1 MNYTLFNFGFTKR
14 IETKS
19 GKLFDVTAGL
29 PKTIA
34 AHEKTTKCEVCHAL
48 FSGEKYLD
56 THMRFKHQSEYQ
68 SPCQGSQDS
77 YITINSS
84 KDIEDSDSQASQ
96 QQFCEI
102 TQERCSVNAGEL
114 KETNSMDVN
123 STNSRRRGANIRKS
137 YTIDFKLQTLDLL
150 DTLKELKTKNIWKI
164 VAERRGISKSL
175 VVKWNKDRSKIKDQ
189 LNLNKSKK
197 NKGIAQA
204 TRLRRKILH
213 GGKHKTERFP
223 LAAQRVVVE
232 FKLRR
237 ARGCK
242 ISKLWLKKKMKEKIA
257 ACYGKEEAEK
267 FKASNNWFYRFRKR
281 HNIAF
286 RKRTNKKKC
295 SADDGRETIQRFHR
309 NLRKALKTRRR
320 RNNAVLDSKYGRW
333 LPHNRY
339 NVDQVPLPFVID
351 QDKTYE
357 VKGSE
362 QVWVSQPSSGL
373 DKRQATLQLCIRAQG
388 EQNVKPAIVFR
399 GKGNVQAG
407 ERAEYD
413 ESVDVY
419 FQSSAWMDSSIN
431 MQWVEK
437 TLVPGVGR
445 SAEEKV
451 IFLDN
456 VSFQQEQQ
464 FHDACRRELNA
475 IVYLLPENHTDK
487 IQPIDAGFGK
497 MFKTKMGEEMDKWL
511 ESNDNLEQWHDKLSA
526 RQRRILMTKWA
537 GASWRKLVKDQ
548 GFITKLFQ
556 KTGCLITMDGA
567 EDEVVRPQGLDD
579 YKF

>member
-1 MNYTLFNFGFTKR
+1 MNYTLFNFGFTKT
-14 IETKS
+14 IATNS

-29 PKTIA
+29 PKTVLS
-34 AHEKTTKCEVCHAL
+34 HEKATKCEFCNDL
-48 FSGEKYLD
+48 FSGKKYLD
-56 THMRFKHQSEYQ
+56 THMRFKHPSDYQ
-68 SPCQGSQDS
+68 SKSQGIQGSC
-77 YITINSS
+77 TVINSS
-84 KDIEDSDSQASQ
+84 IGVDDSDSQTAQ
-96 QQFCEI
+96 QQSCEK
-102 TQERCSVNAGEL
+102 TRETCSVTGE
-114 KETNSMDVN
+114 NS
-123 STNSRRRGANIRKS
+123 NSRRRGANQRKS
-137 YTIDFKLQTLDLL
+137 YTIDFKLKTLDLL
-150 DTLKELKTKNIWKI
+150 DTMKELKSKNVWKK

-175 VVKWNKDRSKIKDQ
+175 VVKWNRDRSKIQDQ
-189 LNLNKSKK
+189 LNLNKNKK
-197 NKGIAQA
+197 NKGTTQA
-204 TRLRRKILH
+204 TRQRRQLVS
-213 GGKHKTERFP
+213 GKLKGEKFP

-242 ISKLWLKKKMKEKIA
+242 ISKLWLKTKMKEKIA
-257 ACYGKEEAEK
+257 VCYGKEKVEK

-281 HNIAF
+281 HNIAI

-295 SADDGRETIQRFHR
+295 SANDGRETIQHFHR
-309 NLRKALKTRRR
+309 NLRKALTTRRR
-320 RNNAVLDSKYGRW
+320 RNNATIDSKYGRW

-357 VKGSE
+357 VKGNE

-399 GKGNVQAG
+399 GKGNVKAG

-419 FQSSAWMDSSIN
+419 FQSNAWMDSEIN
-431 MQWVEK
+431 MQWVKK
-437 TLVPGVGR
+437 TLVPGVGQ

-456 VSFQQEQQ
+456 VSFQQEKQ
-464 FHDACRRELNA
+464 FHDACRSELNA

-511 ESNDNLEQWHDKLSA
+511 ESEDNLEQWHDKLSA

-537 GASWRKLVKDQ
+537 GAAWRKLIEDQ
-548 GFITKLFQ
+548 DFITKLFQ
-556 KTGCLITMDGA
+556 KTGCLITMDGT
-567 EDEVVRPQGLDD
+567 EDNMVRPQGLED
-579 YKF
+579 YEF